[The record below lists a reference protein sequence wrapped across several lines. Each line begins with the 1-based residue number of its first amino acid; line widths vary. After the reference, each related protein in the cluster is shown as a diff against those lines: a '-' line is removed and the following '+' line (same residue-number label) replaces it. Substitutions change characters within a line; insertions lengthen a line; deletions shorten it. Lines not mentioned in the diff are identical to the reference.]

1 MLGGDG
7 GARPGDDA
15 EPLLPAGVEGRL
27 ARQLLPHE
35 ETALEQ
41 RREYGHRGD
50 GVLRGRRAA
59 LLAEGLRLEIS
70 VGGRDEG
77 T

>member
-1 MLGGDG
+1 MLSGDG

-15 EPLLPAGVEGRL
+15 EPLLPAGVEGRF

-50 GVLRGRRAA
+50 GVLRSRRAA

-70 VGGRDEG
+70 VSGRDEG